1 MTENKRYK
9 QTCVC
14 GDYGLLDFEKPDGE
28 QWIDLHPMGENGT
41 KNVQICIDIMN
52 ELVDE
57 IQFLKFIRLDGKPYS
72 RRQLEKENK
81 ELRKRMN
88 RLYHYFKDYLSDEMG
103 GNQFSEMWDMV
114 EESEEWEF

>member
-1 MTENKRYK
+1 MTENKRFK
-9 QTCVC
+9 QSYVC
-14 GDYGLLDFEKPDGE
+14 GDFGLIDYEKPADE
-28 QWIDLHPMGENGT
+28 QWIDLHPMGGNGT

-88 RLYHYFKDYLSDEMG
+88 RLYHYFMDYLSDEMD